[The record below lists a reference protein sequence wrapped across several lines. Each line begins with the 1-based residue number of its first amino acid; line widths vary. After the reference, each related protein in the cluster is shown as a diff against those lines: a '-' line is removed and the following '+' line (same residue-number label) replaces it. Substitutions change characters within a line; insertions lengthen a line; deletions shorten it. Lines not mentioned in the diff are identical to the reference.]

1 MQLTKME
8 LISKAQNNFN
18 KLVSLLAEISY
29 KHPDFNHLDIGAA
42 PGAAY
47 LIPGIFCQNV
57 LWNTCH
63 SKNSNGAIYENKC
76 ICNKL

>member
-1 MQLTKME
+1 ME

-47 LIPGIFCQNV
+47 LISFVKTSCEIPVTAKTPMV
-57 LWNTCH
+57 LFMRT
-63 SKNSNGAIYENKC
+63 SAFAISC
-76 ICNKL
+76 SIQA

>member
-29 KHPDFNHLDIGAA
+29 DHPDSNRWKIGATY
-42 PGAAY
+42 PICFVKTSCE
-47 LIPGIFCQNV
+47 IPVTAKTPMV
-57 LWNTCH
+57 LFMRT
-63 SKNSNGAIYENKC
+63 SAFAIS
-76 ICNKL
+76 CNIQA